1 MNSVLTIGI
10 IISIVLGISSFVAS
24 NNYIIA
30 AVVLAI
36 SILYFLFIAKPLL
49 RKYETKIKRFDEC
62 YHFINTFIVSLSI
75 KGTVSSA
82 YESSLQVMPES
93 FISSIE
99 NIEAFSQEDKLEHIN
114 KYFRFHVFSLF
125 VDLINIYQE
134 QGGNI
139 LEMSHYLL
147 EEVRLIEEYISI
159 SKSITKK
166 KMVEFT
172 ILWLLTLGIMVFMRF
187 ALTQFFNTITKQIF
201 YPIGILSICLF
212 CLLSV
217 HIAIS
222 KMSKLQIRG
231 WNDAEKIQ

>member
-10 IISIVLGISSFVAS
+10 IISVILGITSFVAS

-30 AVVLAI
+30 IVVLLL
-36 SILYFLFIAKPLL
+36 SILYFLFVAKPML

-75 KGTVSSA
+75 KGSITAS
-82 YESSLQVMPES
+82 YESSIQVMSDS
-93 FISSIE
+93 FVSSIE
-99 NIEAFSQEDKLEHIN
+99 NIETFSEQDKLDHIN

-147 EEVRLIEEYISI
+147 EETRLIEEYIST
-159 SKSITKK
+159 SKSK
-166 KMVEFT
+166 
-172 ILWLLTLGIMVFMRF
+172 W
-187 ALTQFFNTITKQIF
+187 
-201 YPIGILSICLF
+201 
-212 CLLSV
+212 
-217 HIAIS
+217 
-222 KMSKLQIRG
+222 
-231 WNDAEKIQ
+231 

>member
-10 IISIVLGISSFVAS
+10 IISVILGITSFVAS

-30 AVVLAI
+30 IVVLLL
-36 SILYFLFIAKPLL
+36 SILYFLFVAKPML

-75 KGTVSSA
+75 KGSITAS
-82 YESSLQVMPES
+82 YESSIQVMSDS
-93 FISSIE
+93 FVSSIE
-99 NIEAFSQEDKLEHIN
+99 NIETFSEQDKLDHIN

-147 EEVRLIEEYISI
+147 EETRLIEEYIST

-166 KMVEFT
+166 KMVEFA
-172 ILWLLTLGIMVFMRF
+172 ILWILTIGIMVFMRF
-187 ALTQFFNTITKQIF
+187 ALSSFFQNISKQLFFI
-201 YPIGILSICLF
+201 IGILLIDVF
-212 CLLSV
+212 CLLSI
-217 HIAIS
+217 HFAIIKYTS
-222 KMSKLQIRG
+222 LKIKG
-231 WNDAEKIQ
+231 WDDV

>member
-10 IISIVLGISSFVAS
+10 IISVILGVTSFVAS
-24 NNYIIA
+24 NNYIICI
-30 AVVLAI
+30 VI
-36 SILYFLFIAKPLL
+36 MISSILYFLFIARPIM

-62 YHFINTFIVSLSI
+62 YHFINTFVVSLSI
-75 KGTVSSA
+75 KGSVTSA
-82 YESSLQVMPES
+82 YESSMQVMSED

-99 NIEAFSQEDKLEHIN
+99 NIDTFSQKDKLDHIN

-125 VDLINIYQE
+125 VDLINIYEE

-147 EEVRLIEEYISI
+147 EETRLIEEYISS

-166 KMVEFT
+166 KMVEFA

-187 ALTQFFNTITKQIF
+187 ALSQFFDVIAKQIF
-201 YPIGILSICLF
+201 YPIGILFICLF
-212 CLLSV
+212 CLLSI
-217 HIAIS
+217 HIAIC
-222 KMSKLQIRG
+222 KMTKLQIRG
-231 WNDAEKIQ
+231 WDDAEKV

>member
-114 KYFRFHVFSLF
+114 KYFRFHVFSLL
-125 VDLINIYQE
+125 VDEI
-134 QGGNI
+134 
-139 LEMSHYLL
+139 
-147 EEVRLIEEYISI
+147 
-159 SKSITKK
+159 
-166 KMVEFT
+166 
-172 ILWLLTLGIMVFMRF
+172 
-187 ALTQFFNTITKQIF
+187 
-201 YPIGILSICLF
+201 ILS
-212 CLLSV
+212 
-217 HIAIS
+217 
-222 KMSKLQIRG
+222 
-231 WNDAEKIQ
+231 N

>member
-1 MNSVLTIGI
+1 M
-10 IISIVLGISSFVAS
+10 
-24 NNYIIA
+24 
-30 AVVLAI
+30 
-36 SILYFLFIAKPLL
+36 
-49 RKYETKIKRFDEC
+49 
-62 YHFINTFIVSLSI
+62 
-75 KGTVSSA
+75 
-82 YESSLQVMPES
+82 
-93 FISSIE
+93 
-99 NIEAFSQEDKLEHIN
+99 
-114 KYFRFHVFSLF
+114 
-125 VDLINIYQE
+125 DLINIYQE

-212 CLLSV
+212 CLLSI